1 MQVLALGFGPA
12 DLSTIVRPENPQ
24 RRDVQVMPPA
34 QGDTPSYLIIQWDAD
49 NPGVWPVHCHSSWHS
64 SLGLAINVLE
74 TPIAIPK
81 ILGLAAA
88 TPLAQTCRAWN
99 AFMKTEK
106 VLVNAIDSGM

>member
-1 MQVLALGFGPA
+1 MLMFPGP
-12 DLSTIVRPENPQ
+12 L
-24 RRDVQVMPPA
+24 
-34 QGDTPSYLIIQWDAD
+34 
-49 NPGVWPVHCHSSWHS
+49 HCHFSWHS

-74 TPIAIPK
+74 TPIVIPK

-99 AFMKTEK
+99 AFTKTEK